1 MNLTTQKK
9 LAAKILKVGVNRVW
23 IDPEHM
29 EEVSRAITRNSIRA
43 LINDGVIKAKPAT
56 GISSYRSKKNA
67 EQKRKG
73 RRRGH
78 GSIKGAKNARTPKKQ
93 AWMSTIRSLRV
104 VLKDMRAN
112 DEIDRT
118 TYRKLYNMAKG
129 GSFRS
134 KSYMKTYA
142 KDHGM
147 LKETGE

>member
-23 IDPEHM
+23 IDPDHI
-29 EEVSRAITRNSIRA
+29 EEVSRAITRDGIRA
-43 LINDGVIKAKPAT
+43 LINDGVIKARPAT

-73 RRRGH
+73 RRKNH
-78 GSIKGAKNARTPKKQ
+78 GSIKGAKKARTPKKQ

-147 LKETGE
+147 LKETEE

>member
-23 IDPEHM
+23 IDPDHL
-29 EEVSRAITRNSIRA
+29 EEVSRAITRSSVRA
-43 LINDGVIKAKPAT
+43 LINDGIIKARPAT

-67 EQKRKG
+67 EQKKKG
-73 RRRGH
+73 RRKGH
-78 GSIKGAKNARTPKKQ
+78 GSRKGAKKARTPKKQ

-104 VLKDMRAN
+104 VLKDMRDN

-134 KSYMKTYA
+134 KSYIKSYA

>member
-43 LINDGVIKAKPAT
+43 LINDDVIKAKPVN

-67 EQKRKG
+67 EQKSKG
-73 RRRGH
+73 RRKGH
-78 GSIKGAKNARTPKKQ
+78 GSRKGAKKARTPKKQ

-112 DEIDRT
+112 DEIDKT